1 VLALF
6 AGGCIIGL
14 LGFSRILSWLLA
26 RYHEM
31 TVALLTGFM
40 LGALNKVW
48 PWKQTITWRMNSH
61 GHQVPLIQDN
71 VLPSHFLVAT
81 GQDPQTIMCVSLMV
95 SAIVL
100 VLGLEW
106 VAYRSRGA

>member
-1 VLALF
+1 
-6 AGGCIIGL
+6 
-14 LGFSRILSWLLA
+14 
-26 RYHEM
+26 M

-61 GHQVPLIQDN
+61 GSQVPLTQDN
-71 VLPSHFLVAT
+71 VLPSHFLAAT
-81 GQDPQTIMCVSLMV
+81 GQDPQTIMCVFLMV
-95 SAIVL
+95 SAVVL

-106 VAYRSRGA
+106 VARRPGGL